1 MPRRGIRIIFVFTLA
16 ALTVLTTTSTS
27 RAESV
32 NVPSAAGS
40 PFDLV
45 NAVNALRASYGL
57 APYTISPILMFTA
70 QSHAEFMAATDNV
83 SHTGFGGSSLTD
95 RLLAAGYPLAGDLS
109 LGGFRAENIT
119 SGNEDRSAQSAVDG
133 WTGDAPH
140 LNTMISSN
148 LSEIGAGMAIA
159 NGRVYYVIDA
169 ALPTTGEVP
178 PGSTSVAGSGSTVPS
193 AESRISVAVLSSP
206 NPEGDVV
213 HEVQVGQSLWQI
225 AIDYEVEIDDI
236 KRLNNLSDNNIY
248 PGDKLLIK
256 TDVIVT
262 LMPTASVTEVP
273 TSKPTAMQR
282 NALTSPVTTMFATAA
297 SVTATPSAIPAVT
310 MVDNNSIMGVAIGIM
325 VLALLGGGVFT
336 WLGSKKKE

>member
-1 MPRRGIRIIFVFTLA
+1 M
-16 ALTVLTTTSTS
+16 
-27 RAESV
+27 
-32 NVPSAAGS
+32 PSAAGS

-45 NAVNALRASYGL
+45 NAVNALRVSYGL
-57 APYTISPILMFTA
+57 APYSISPILMFIA
-70 QSHAEFMAATDNV
+70 QSHAEFMAATGNV

-140 LNTMISSN
+140 LNTMISPN
-148 LSEIGAGMAIA
+148 LSEIGAGVAIA

-178 PGSTSVAGSGSTVPS
+178 PGSTSVAGSGSTIPP
-193 AESRISVAVLSSP
+193 AEARISVAVVSTP
-206 NPEGDVV
+206 NPEGDVI

-225 AIDYEVEIDDI
+225 AIAYEVKIDDI
-236 KRLNNLSDNNIY
+236 KQLNNLFDNNIY
-248 PGDKLLIK
+248 PGNKLLIK
-256 TDVIVT
+256 TDVVA
-262 LMPTASVTEVP
+262 PAVSTASMTEVP
-273 TSKPTAMQR
+273 TSKPTAMQT
-282 NALTSPVTTMFATAA
+282 NALTSPVTTMLATVA
-297 SVTATPSAIPAVT
+297 SVTSTPSAIPAVT
-310 MVDNNSIMGVAIGIM
+310 PVDNDSIMGVAIGIM

-336 WLGSKKKE
+336 WLGVKRRNNCY

>member
-1 MPRRGIRIIFVFTLA
+1 M
-16 ALTVLTTTSTS
+16 
-27 RAESV
+27 
-32 NVPSAAGS
+32 PSAAGS

-57 APYTISPILMFTA
+57 APYSINPILTFTA
-70 QSHAEFMAATDNV
+70 QSQANFMAATGNV

-133 WTGDAPH
+133 WTRDAPH

-148 LSEIGAGMAIA
+148 LSEIGAGVAIA
-159 NGRVYYVIDA
+159 NGRVYYVIDC
-169 ALPTTGEVP
+169 ALPETGGAP
-178 PGSTSVAGSGSTVPS
+178 PASTSVVGSGSTVPS
-193 AESRISVAVLSSP
+193 AEARISVAVVSTP
-206 NPEGDVV
+206 NPEGDVI

-225 AIDYEVEIDDI
+225 AIAYEVKIDDI
-236 KRLNNLSDNNIY
+236 KRLNNLFDNNIY
-248 PGDKLLIK
+248 PGNKLLIK

-262 LMPTASVTEVP
+262 VMPTASMIEVP
-273 TSKPTAMQR
+273 TSKPTVMQT
-282 NALTSPVTTMFATAA
+282 NALASPTTAALATAV
-297 SVTATPSAIPAVT
+297 SATSTPRAIPAVT
-310 MVDNNSIMGVAIGIM
+310 PVDNDSITGVAIGIM
-325 VLALLGGGVFT
+325 VLALLGSGVFT